1 MTAEVL
7 DADDLVESRISLDG
21 ETPATATNSQKAYVS
36 HKQTDATTF
45 AGVRGSVGDTG
56 VSYVFQARSKKSK
69 GTHGGRAYAAATA
82 NAVAVPGIQ
91 SGANVPTNSSSPW
104 FLGLS
109 RSLGGGASVHFEH
122 ANSDDGEKSVSYLAL
137 KIDF

>member
-1 MTAEVL
+1 MMV
-7 DADDLVESRISLDG
+7 SM
-21 ETPATATNSQKAYVS
+21 PYVP
-36 HKQTDATTF
+36 HKQTNSTTF

-69 GTHGGRAYAAATA
+69 GTHGGRAHAPATA
-82 NAVAVPGIQ
+82 NADAVPGIQ
-91 SGANVPTNSSSPW
+91 SGAGVPTNSSSPW

-122 ANSDDGEKSVSYLAL
+122 ANNDDGTKSASYLAL
-137 KIDF
+137 KVDF